1 LPTDNGL
8 PKPQCTPLPLA
19 TALSDHAGVAG
30 RYVTAATSFQT
41 ATQTDC
47 AAGATD
53 VTQCQA
59 AVKTFSNSVETFAA
73 NMNALP
79 CPANAAADAT
89 TIANRLLDYFN
100 ALAAAATKTTMSDMR
115 AAISSANQTGTAID
129 AALATFQA
137 DLGIGSASPS
147 PS

>member
-1 LPTDNGL
+1 MPASQVPFPTRCSSSL
-8 PKPQCTPLPLA
+8 
-19 TALSDHAGVAG
+19 
-30 RYVTAATSFQT
+30 
-41 ATQTDC
+41 
-47 AAGATD
+47 AGALRFRHSPAS
-53 VTQCQA
+53 CSSRA
-59 AVKTFSNSVETFAA
+59 
-73 NMNALP
+73 
-79 CPANAAADAT
+79 ANAAADAT